1 MSAEPVEFTLRSDR
15 DGETHVVTVRGELD
29 MAVAPQVEAA
39 LGEDAEGAAAAVLV
53 DLTELGFMDSA
64 GLRVLLM
71 ASERYRQAGIP
82 WAVAVGENSAV
93 RRMLSLSETASTLP
107 VFGDRERAA
116 ASLSERATG

>member
-39 LGEDAEGAAAAVLV
+39 LGEDAEGAAAVLV

-71 ASERYRQAGIP
+71 ASERYRRAGTP
-82 WAVAVGENSAV
+82 WALAVGEDSAV

-107 VFGDRERAA
+107 LFGDRERAA

>member
-39 LGEDAEGAAAAVLV
+39 LGEDAEGAAAVLV

-82 WAVAVGENSAV
+82 WSVAVGENSAV